1 MSNFVERLKSPVVWS
16 VAITVTIAQLE
27 QLQYTDMSAK
37 QIIIAVGI
45 IIMTVFGAINNPTD
59 RDNM

>member
-1 MSNFVERLKSPVVWS
+1 MKEFLERLKSPVVWS

-37 QIIIAVGI
+37 QILVAAGI
-45 IIMTVFGAINNPTD
+45 IVMTIFGALNNPTD
-59 RDNM
+59 RDNI

>member
-1 MSNFVERLKSPVVWS
+1 MKEFFERLKSPVVWS

-27 QLQYTDMSAK
+27 QLQYSDMSAK
-37 QIIIAVGI
+37 KIVVAVGI
-45 IIMTVFGAINNPTD
+45 IILTIFGALNNPTD